1 MACSGLPRGQYWCS
15 RGRREHFR
23 SLGAPL
29 TEPRAGIRAGIRA
42 GAGPEGRLRAL
53 NRQPPRGCPLSRP
66 GHHRLGAQPGTARC
80 TDAPERAPSQAPPPG
95 RPSPDPDRTPP
106 PGTGPGGLGGRG
118 DGEGLL
124 GRGRHGE
131 PPAVTH
137 RSWRPVL
144 DPVLPGSA
152 AVADPAAARCL
163 PAPAGASCSPR
174 GNEDRDRRRDI
185 CPRAVID
192 GRGPGTVP
200 AVPGPP
206 TATPRGPAPSSGP
219 PRGPHRS
226 GAPAPG
232 ERGPRGAAAALTR
245 CSTYALARSAE
256 KPSAREIASAAAI
269 AWGANCSMLEP
280 GCSRAIEEIDRP

>member
-1 MACSGLPRGQYWCS
+1 MISPPPSEIPGAPVRGQRVSADGRWSLTCGGSLDSTSLRSACRAYHRCQEARGGRRVLGRIPQPRGHTIGAGPAVACSGLPRGQYWCS

-29 TEPRAGIRAGIRA
+29 TEPRAGIRA

-124 GRGRHGE
+124 GRGRHGGPRRGDAQE
-131 PPAVTH
+131 LAAGP
-137 RSWRPVL
+137 RP
-144 DPVLPGSA
+144 
-152 AVADPAAARCL
+152 R
-163 PAPAGASCSPR
+163 PAPAAPR
-174 GNEDRDRRRDI
+174 
-185 CPRAVID
+185 
-192 GRGPGTVP
+192 
-200 AVPGPP
+200 
-206 TATPRGPAPSSGP
+206 
-219 PRGPHRS
+219 
-226 GAPAPG
+226 
-232 ERGPRGAAAALTR
+232 
-245 CSTYALARSAE
+245 
-256 KPSAREIASAAAI
+256 
-269 AWGANCSMLEP
+269 
-280 GCSRAIEEIDRP
+280 